1 MARHW
6 KVRRSYEVER
16 HHGSDD
22 REPYMR
28 VYTIVPVRGRGEESQ
43 TTVEFD
49 LRSVKPSKNTAL
61 IALRPY
67 LEREPRPPRRLIVR
81 RDRTVVEFDE

>member
-1 MARHW
+1 VAKHW

-16 HHGSDD
+16 QHGSDD

-28 VYTIVPVRGRGEESQ
+28 IYTIVPVGGGGEESQ

-49 LRSVKPSKNTAL
+49 LLSVKPSKNAAL
-61 IALRPY
+61 IALRRY

-81 RDRTVVEFDE
+81 RDRTVAEFDE